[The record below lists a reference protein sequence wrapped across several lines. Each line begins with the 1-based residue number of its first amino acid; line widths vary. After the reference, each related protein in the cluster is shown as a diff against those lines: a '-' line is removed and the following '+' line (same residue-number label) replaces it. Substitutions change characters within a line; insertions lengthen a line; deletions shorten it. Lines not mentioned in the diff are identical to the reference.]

1 MGRRPKA
8 MSVEQPTQLEKDLAN
23 DNIIFEE
30 SFPKGKK
37 PTAKQLK
44 NSNNKIQQVRAE
56 AKAKMEALE
65 NIVEIID
72 KDTDVDSDDE
82 DLPIITPKEKNSS
95 DEEIFEGIDEDI
107 KAVNE
112 NCQFPIRKLMKK
124 NDWEVFYLELIE
136 AKKYLDYVINS
147 IEVKD
152 IVKKKK

>member
-95 DEEIFEGIDEDI
+95 DDEIFEGIDEDI

-112 NCQFPIRKLMKK
+112 NCQWTFLLCLSITFFRFFFSVLIFFYSKK
-124 NDWEVFYLELIE
+124 F
-136 AKKYLDYVINS
+136 
-147 IEVKD
+147 
-152 IVKKKK
+152 